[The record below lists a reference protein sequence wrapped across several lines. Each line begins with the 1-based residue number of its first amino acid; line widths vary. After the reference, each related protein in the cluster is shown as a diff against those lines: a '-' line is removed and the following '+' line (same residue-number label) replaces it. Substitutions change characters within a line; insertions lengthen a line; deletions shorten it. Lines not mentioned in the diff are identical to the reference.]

1 MKICLIYQHALGDG
15 GYPRDVRWLATT
27 LAAHGADV
35 TLVCGETRNTEG
47 LSGGVAIA
55 RLESIPRELEHFD
68 LVHIFGL
75 FIPAHMRLLE
85 EAIRIGI
92 PTVLSPMAVLM
103 PFAVNRTRWKRVK
116 KEAFMRL
123 YAGTLSRVTSLHLLS
138 HSESLSWSD
147 VWRQSHRMFGQFGIF
162 PPDPAAASAGV
173 PLRRTAA
180 PFVFFGRNDVY
191 QKGIDIL
198 LEAVRVA
205 ESRSASADASIQLVI
220 AGRPCLKSDQFIRAR
235 IQRLARREAV
245 SLLGALDTRSA
256 YELLGSARALVFLSR
271 FDGPPRPIREAI
283 SLGVPVIVSRE
294 TNMGEIVEAYDAGAV
309 VPLDADAV
317 AAALLEVWRD
327 PQKCE
332 WWRANV
338 PKLKAALSW
347 DRVVGPYLSGYREV
361 VNVPG
366 H

>member
-1 MKICLIYQHALGDG
+1 MKICLIYQHALGEG
-15 GYPRDVRWLATT
+15 GYPRDVRWLATA

-35 TLVCGETRNTEG
+35 TLVCGETQNTEG
-47 LSGGVAIA
+47 LSGGVTIA

-75 FIPAHMRLLE
+75 FMPAHMRLLE
-85 EAIRIGI
+85 EAIRIGV

-103 PFAVNRTRWKRVK
+103 PFAVNRTRWKRMK
-116 KEAFMRL
+116 KEAFMRV
-123 YAGTLSRVTSLHLLS
+123 YAGTLSHVTSLHLLS
-138 HSESLSWSD
+138 PSESLSWSN
-147 VWRQSHRMFGQFGIF
+147 VWRRSHRMFGQFGIF
-162 PPDPAAASAGV
+162 PPDAAAVSAGAS
-173 PLRRTAA
+173 LRRAAA

-198 LEAVRVA
+198 LDAMRIA
-205 ESRSASADASIQLVI
+205 ENRSAPTDAPVRLII

-235 IQRLARREAV
+235 IKRLARREAV
-245 SLLGALDTRSA
+245 SVLGALDIRNV

-294 TNMGEIVEAYDAGAV
+294 TNMAEVVEAHGAGAV

-317 AAALLEVWRD
+317 AAVLLEVWRD
-327 PQKCE
+327 PKKSE

-338 PKLKAALSW
+338 PRLKAALSW
-347 DRVVGPYLSGYREV
+347 DRVVGQYLAGYRDV
-361 VNVPG
+361 LNVPW

>member
-1 MKICLIYQHALGDG
+1 
-15 GYPRDVRWLATT
+15 
-27 LAAHGADV
+27 
-35 TLVCGETRNTEG
+35 
-47 LSGGVAIA
+47 
-55 RLESIPRELEHFD
+55 
-68 LVHIFGL
+68 
-75 FIPAHMRLLE
+75 
-85 EAIRIGI
+85 
-92 PTVLSPMAVLM
+92 
-103 PFAVNRTRWKRVK
+103 
-116 KEAFMRL
+116 
-123 YAGTLSRVTSLHLLS
+123 
-138 HSESLSWSD
+138 
-147 VWRQSHRMFGQFGIF
+147 
-162 PPDPAAASAGV
+162 
-173 PLRRTAA
+173 
-180 PFVFFGRNDVY
+180 VFFGRNDVY

-245 SLLGALDTRSA
+245 SVLGALDARSA

-327 PQKCE
+327 PQKSE